1 MAEFYSELE
10 RIRKECGR
18 QPDQIEVLFATKY
31 LSALQ
36 LAVFIKEYR
45 DLRQEKV
52 MIGENRVQEAQEKLS
67 FIKKSYPDLID
78 KIYPV
83 LIGNLQKNKINKALS
98 LFREIHSIDSLELAQ
113 AINSRVTEGEMPI
126 FLEINISGEKTKHG
140 IDYNNASEVIERVKI
155 MPNIKLDGL
164 MTMAPYTNDK
174 NLIRQTFRKLRQL
187 ADRYKLKTSMGMSSD
202 WQIAIEEG
210 SDILRIGSI
219 IFL

>member
-1 MAEFYSELE
+1 MKIIFRNKLAEFYSELE

-98 LFREIHSIDSLELAQ
+98 LFREIHSIDSLQLAE
-113 AINSRVTEGEMPI
+113 AINSRVSGEKMPVL
-126 FLEINISGEKTKHG
+126 LEINITGEKTNHG
-140 IDYNNASEVIERVKI
+140 IDDYLASGGVQEGEA
-155 MPNIKLDGL
+155 MPI
-164 MTMAPYTNDK
+164 
-174 NLIRQTFRKLRQL
+174 IQL
-187 ADRYKLKTSMGMSSD
+187 G
-202 WQIAIEEG
+202 
-210 SDILRIGSI
+210 
-219 IFL
+219 F